1 MNLKN
6 TETFLCVVV
15 VLTICQYV
23 RTESTNAERNNMYI
37 NYNDDDSIVFEAD
50 KSNYDSKYDKKNFP
64 YLK

>member
-23 RTESTNAERNNMYI
+23 RTELTNAERNNDDI
-37 NYNDDDSIVFEAD
+37 NNDDDSIVVDVD
-50 KSNYDSKYDKKNFP
+50 KSNYDSKYDIRETFHI
-64 YLK
+64 